1 MRLIDRVALV
11 IGGSS
16 GIGRGICLELE
27 RKEAKVAVVNVREK
41 LNKGNITIRLGLP
54 PDVGRAAVF
63 FASDDAE
70 WTTGTALPVDGGVA
84 CSDNVR

>member
-1 MRLIDRVALV
+1 MFV
-11 IGGSS
+11 
-16 GIGRGICLELE
+16 
-27 RKEAKVAVVNVREK
+27 KN

-54 PDVGRAAVF
+54 RDVGRAAVF